1 MSIRSTFALL
11 LGTASLILPWSAV
24 EAAEQT
30 QGQIIATGSSISAS
44 DPETAQIR
52 ALLDALRNVAT
63 EKPSRFSSHSVIDEQ
78 GNLAELMSLQSQLN
92 IHNLEIIKK
101 EQRGNMTRVEVAL
114 NLADEQGSCAA
125 PKIRKVLTT
134 DLASDNQG
142 VQNNHLDLNSVL
154 LLAEQQLLQKADR
167 QNITAARINPALNTY
182 QTAMLAT
189 DAYHQA
195 DFHLTIG
202 ASWQSQENQTQMDQ
216 LSQTVNSWLGKATSD
231 NKALVLQV
239 SLVNLHADDEPMTN
253 LLQLQLPAPA
263 SISSLTDHVP
273 QDIKQ
278 QLSSW
283 TADIWPIIAQQVNC
297 SPNYV
302 RLNKLLDQPG
312 WRINKGHKL
321 GLVTEQRVLLIPE
334 KIQFDQRDDTV
345 SLAPQVFN
353 IQHVEPHSAI
363 LSHVVGQ
370 GKLPDGNYKLVAL

>member
-11 LGTASLILPWSAV
+11 LGTASLLLPWSAV
-24 EAAEQT
+24 EAAEST
-30 QGQIIATGSSISAS
+30 QGQIIATGSSISSS

-92 IHNLEIIKK
+92 IHGLQIINK

-114 NLADEQGSCAA
+114 NLGDEEGSCET

-134 DLASDNQG
+134 DLASDSHG
-142 VQNNHLDLNSVL
+142 VQNNHLDLHSVL
-154 LLAEQQLLQKADR
+154 LLAEQQLLTQAQR
-167 QNITAARINPALNTY
+167 SNITAARINPALNTY

-202 ASWQSQENQTQMDQ
+202 ASWHAVQASDQ
-216 LSQTVNSWLGKATSD
+216 IDQVTKTVNSWLGKTSND
-231 NKALVLQV
+231 RTLLLQAN
-239 SLVNLHADDEPMTN
+239 LVNLHADEQAEQNT
-253 LLQLQLPAPA
+253 LQLQLPAPT
-263 SISSLTDHVP
+263 SISSLTDQVP
-273 QDIKQ
+273 QIIQ
-278 QLSSW
+278 QQITAW
-283 TADIWPIIAQQVNC
+283 TAEIWPTMQGKINC

-302 RLNKLLDQPG
+302 RLNKLIDQPN
-312 WRINKGHKL
+312 WRINKGHQL
-321 GLVTEQRVLLIPE
+321 GLAVDQRILLIPE
-334 KIQFDQRDDTV
+334 NIQINQRDDAV
-345 SLAPQVFN
+345 SLAPQVFS

-363 LSHVVGQ
+363 LSHVAGQ

>member
-11 LGTASLILPWSAV
+11 LGTASLLLPWSAV
-24 EAAEQT
+24 EAADST
-30 QGQIIATGSSISAS
+30 QGQIIATGSSISSS

-92 IHNLEIIKK
+92 IHNLQIISK

-114 NLADEQGSCAA
+114 NLGDAEGNCQT

-134 DLASDNQG
+134 DLASDSQG

-154 LLAEQQLLQKADR
+154 LLAEQQLLNLAQR
-167 QNITAARINPALNTY
+167 SNITAARINPALNTY

-195 DFHLTIG
+195 DFHLTLG
-202 ASWQSQENQTQMDQ
+202 ASWQPQENAEQLDQ
-216 LSQTVNSWLGKATSD
+216 VSKTVNTWLGKATSD
-231 NKALVLQV
+231 KTLLLQA
-239 SLVNLHADDEPMTN
+239 SLVNLHADEQPVQEI
-253 LLQLQLPAPA
+253 LQLQLPAPA
-263 SISSLTDHVP
+263 SISSLTDQVP
-273 QDIKQ
+273 QMVQ
-278 QLSSW
+278 QQISTW
-283 TADIWPIIAQQVNC
+283 TQALWPAMQSQINC
-297 SPNYV
+297 SPNYI

-312 WRINKGHKL
+312 WRINKGHQL
-321 GLVTEQRVLLIPE
+321 GLAADQRVLLIPE
-334 KIQFDQRDDTV
+334 NIQIDQRDDSV
-345 SLAPQVFN
+345 SLAPQVFS

-363 LSHVVGQ
+363 LSHIAGQ